1 MGYAGASDTADA
13 TRITLLDVAHEQ
25 PTILVVEDEILVR
38 AMIADE
44 LRDQGYRVIE
54 ATQADDALAV
64 LRSGVPVELV
74 LTDVQMPGPLDGL
87 GLARL
92 IRADYPAIKVIIA
105 SGRVRG
111 TAIEAG
117 ASAFFAKPYDVG
129 ALVTAIYRL
138 LADEAIAE
146 PLGSAR

>member
-1 MGYAGASDTADA
+1 MGYAVASDTADA

-38 AMIADE
+38 AMVADD
-44 LRDQGYRVIE
+44 LREQGYRVIE
-54 ATQADDALAV
+54 ATHADDALSV

-105 SGRVRG
+105 SGCVRG
-111 TAIEAG
+111 TAVEAA
-117 ASAFFAKPYDVG
+117 ASAFFAKPYNVR
-129 ALVTAIYRL
+129 ALVAEIARL
-138 LADEAIAE
+138 LADQTMAEARGAT
-146 PLGSAR
+146 R